1 MGDKEPPSAAFMM
14 KEIDVVVPVRDVV
27 RYLPEALESALSQT
41 HPCKSVIVIDA
52 GSVIPI
58 SLDTLEGTKSVSLIR
73 SEAPL
78 NIAEARNLGLSY
90 CTSSLVTFLDGD
102 DIWPKSRN
110 SNLVKA
116 LDESG
121 GALAYGSVRNFV
133 LRSGIKEFA
142 NSVKHGSL
150 AGSSLMRRDLFEEI
164 GLFDTKL
171 KLGEYVDW
179 VSRVKLF
186 GLTMKEIQEETLWR
200 RVHRESTT
208 ALALMEN
215 NRNDYLKVVRTWI
228 ARNGS

>member
-1 MGDKEPPSAAFMM
+1 MM
-14 KEIDVVVPVRDVV
+14 EKIDVVIPVRDVV
-27 RYLPEALESALSQT
+27 KYLPEALESALSQT

-58 SLDTLEGTKSVSLIR
+58 TIDSIEGSSSISLIR

-90 CTSSLVTFLDGD
+90 CTSSLITFLDGD
-102 DIWPKSRN
+102 DIWPDSRN
-110 SNLVKA
+110 ANLVKA

-121 GALAYGSVRNFV
+121 ESLAYGSVRNFV
-133 LRSGIKEFA
+133 VRSGNIEFA

-150 AGSSLMRRDLFEEI
+150 AGSSLMRRRVFEEV

-179 VSRVKLF
+179 LSRIKLL
-186 GLTMKEIQEETLWR
+186 GLGMRETQQETLWR

-208 ALALMEN
+208 AVALMEN
-215 NRNDYLKVVRTWI
+215 NRDDYLKVVRTWI